1 MNIGE
6 GISGAVFDGPDRR
19 FRYALWRIWDK
30 SLAALLYIGLNSST
44 AAALKDD
51 PTVVRM
57 AGFGKSWGFG
67 GVYFGNLYPNVT
79 PDPQELF
86 ANLPAED
93 IIAENNKAI
102 RIMKGLTAK
111 VMVGWGNWGAAAGTR
126 PREVLAI
133 LGEPVY
139 CLKITQTGEPGHPLY
154 IRATAE
160 LEAYIRNGKTV

>member
-30 SLAALLYIGLNSST
+30 SLTALLYIGLNSST
-44 AAALKDD
+44 AAGLRND

-79 PDPQELF
+79 PDPWELF

-111 VMVGWGNWGAAAGTR
+111 TMVGWGAWGSKAGAR
-126 PREVLAI
+126 PAEVLAL

-139 CLKITQTGEPGHPLY
+139 CLSRTHTGDPRHPLY
-154 IRATAE
+154 MRSTSQLIP
-160 LEAYIRNGKTV
+160 YIRVER